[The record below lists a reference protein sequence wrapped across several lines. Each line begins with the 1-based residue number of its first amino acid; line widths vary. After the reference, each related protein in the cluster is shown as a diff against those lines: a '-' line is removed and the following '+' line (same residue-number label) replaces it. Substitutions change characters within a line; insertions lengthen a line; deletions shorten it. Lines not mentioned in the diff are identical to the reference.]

1 MNTMQESIK
10 QALTTVQSCGCTI
23 PDEIARLVETLD
35 NPVYRVAVV
44 GKFQVGKSTLINKLF
59 LGGDSLLGLSEGD
72 GFRCETAVATDVA
85 YGATPRL
92 EVYKWSADG
101 GEELSV
107 AKDNPT
113 AEDVRA
119 ATVAGS
125 ERKRTEL
132 AANVSRVK
140 LATPNEALKG
150 YVLLDTPGLDDP
162 NKDLLLNTTYRIVPG
177 VDLALLV
184 VEPKQLDVVV
194 DDFLRKTLIE
204 QGVKRLMVLV
214 SYNPDVGELDSEQR
228 RDVVETIKSQL
239 EKIGCPDIPVEMYCY
254 DSSVSDIICDVSELR
269 LTIRT
274 FLQENALKGRTERVA
289 SAVRQY
295 LEDVELELAAKI
307 RACGSSEAEKTAL
320 KAKVDAQIAL
330 FKEQS
335 TKSFGTLQ
343 QEFED
348 LKIDASRRVDRAVDA
363 AFSAFVQKIEA
374 AKSLDELKRLCE
386 ESELKDLRY
395 DLEQKVVV
403 LDRELRTD
411 IAAIVERHA
420 KSLSDALSPWN
431 RFLLDDLGIDRPMLA
446 KIPAI
451 TWFVLDVFI
460 YDVLLP
466 MGWMTALVGRM
477 IGGKFRIS
485 LTELAKPFLRHQM
498 KDKIDEARGL
508 VFAQISDR
516 MCARIDEAF
525 AQVKEEIEKYNRQQV
540 ERMQK
545 AIGTEEASA
554 ARANLEQAKSAV
566 SAAVKALR

>member
-307 RACGSSEAEKTAL
+307 RACGSSEAEKAAL
-320 KAKVDAQIAL
+320 KAKVDGQIAL

-335 TKSFGTLQ
+335 TKSFGNLQ
-343 QEFED
+343 REFED

-466 MGWMTALVGRM
+466 MGWMTALVGRL

>member
-420 KSLSDALSPWN
+420 QSLSDALSSWN

-466 MGWMTALVGRM
+466 MGWMTALVGRL

-485 LTELAKPFLRHQM
+485 LTELAKPVLRHQM
-498 KDKIDEARGL
+498 KGKIDEARGQ

-525 AQVKEEIEKYNRQQV
+525 AQVKEEVEKYNRQQV